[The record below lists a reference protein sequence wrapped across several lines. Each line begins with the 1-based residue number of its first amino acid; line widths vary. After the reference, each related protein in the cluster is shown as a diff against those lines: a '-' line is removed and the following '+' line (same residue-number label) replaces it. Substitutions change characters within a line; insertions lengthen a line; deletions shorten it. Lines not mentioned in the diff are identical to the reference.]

1 MYLHIVYGALIA
13 TTLIAA
19 TTDLRTGLIPNW
31 LTLPVLALAIV
42 SNGVFLGVPGAGLS
56 ALGALICGATPF
68 LFFRLGA
75 MGGGDVKLFA
85 ALGAIA
91 GPGLGL
97 EIQLLSLTAAFIYG
111 LCVMTYRGLL
121 MQTLRNVG
129 RVLAGI
135 FWPPARARQQGQDA
149 PEMTSMRIGAA
160 IFAGAALAVGNRL
173 MFGGIV
179 P

>member
-85 ALGAIA
+85 ALGACCQPLVGIE
-91 GPGLGL
+91 L
-97 EIQLLSLTAAFIYG
+97 QLYSFILAAAF
-111 LCVMTYRGLL
+111 
-121 MQTLRNVG
+121 
-129 RVLAGI
+129 A
-135 FWPPARARQQGQDA
+135 PARLAYEGRLFQVLGQTCLALLQRAWPRGARREL
-149 PEMTSMRIGAA
+149 PAA
-160 IFAGAALAVGNRL
+160 ARYWIPLGPAVLGGVLITLLEHAG
-173 MFGGIV
+173 
-179 P
+179 